1 MWTFK
6 HNVYEGNEILSTEE
20 EISSLKK
27 FKEEGIIFDVIPSL
41 WFIGKTLNIEM
52 VVEAENT
59 SLNSTVIKGIS
70 KSYVWPVCSK
80 LYKTQLHYVKH
91 ISKCEKSI
99 STGKFSKFIELIK
112 IDLKLD

>member
-52 VVEAENT
+52 VVEAEKTTVSTQQWLKGSANPMYDQFAQNFTKHSCIMWNIFPSVT
-59 SLNSTVIKGIS
+59 SLFQQENSVNLLN
-70 KSYVWPVCSK
+70 W
-80 LYKTQLHYVKH
+80 
-91 ISKCEKSI
+91 
-99 STGKFSKFIELIK
+99 
-112 IDLKLD
+112 